1 MLTDIKS
8 TLKDDTPCTLVK
20 TIAKFKGKESMEAI

>member
-8 TLKDDTPCTLVK
+8 TLKDDTPSTLVK
-20 TIAKFKGKESMEAI
+20 TIPKFKGKESMEAI